1 MMQMIVKFK
10 SGVIEDAL
18 LLSVGSDR
26 IRVVVAGR
34 GTTEEWLMLDGHLF
48 DEDPEVRCRR
58 PRIHLRDEQY
68 THVDYCRNSSNGG
81 GKPQNPR

>member
-1 MMQMIVKFK
+1 MQMTVKFK

-34 GTTEEWLMLDGHLF
+34 STTEEWLMLDGRLF
-48 DEDPEVRCRR
+48 DEEGRIIEVQA
-58 PRIHLRDEQY
+58 LFA
-68 THVDYCRNSSNGG
+68 VDGVEYSQLIELYGRTAAAGGFGSSMA
-81 GKPQNPR
+81 

>member
-1 MMQMIVKFK
+1 MIVKFK

-48 DEDPEVRCRR
+48 DEDGRIIEVQALLALDGVEYSQLIELYAR
-58 PRIHLRDEQY
+58 
-68 THVDYCRNSSNGG
+68 TATAGFGSSIA
-81 GKPQNPR
+81 